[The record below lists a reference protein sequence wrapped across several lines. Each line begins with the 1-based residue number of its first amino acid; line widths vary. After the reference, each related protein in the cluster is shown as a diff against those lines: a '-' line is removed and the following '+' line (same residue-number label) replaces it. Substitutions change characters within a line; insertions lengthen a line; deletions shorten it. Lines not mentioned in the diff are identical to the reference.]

1 MRATLLGILGGGTI
15 TLLLLALG
23 GLAGYGY
30 AHWEADFDTSLEKT
44 MDDVTAACVGRG
56 GFSYKGYGYHCT
68 LDEEGKRDLADAVSG
83 DVKA

>member
-23 GLAGYGY
+23 GLAGYAY
-30 AHWEADFDTSLEKT
+30 AHWEADFDASFEKT
-44 MDDVTAACVGRG
+44 MDDVTAAYVGCG

-68 LDEEGKRDLADAVSG
+68 LDEGGKRDLADAASG